1 MNVNLGLGL
10 KLPVQFLLVFIISAI
25 ITIYLGASVSEM
37 RIESRNTNIN
47 FNNTIGSLNNSYRQ
61 STMSTENVFWENGF
75 LWACPL
81 H

>member
-1 MNVNLGLGL
+1 MNINLGLGL
-10 KLPVQFLLVFIISAI
+10 KLPAQFLIVFIISTI

-37 RIESRNTNIN
+37 RIESRNTN
-47 FNNTIGSLNNSYRQ
+47 NTIGSLNNSYSQ
-61 STMSTENVFWENGF
+61 LFDDTENKIWENGF

>member
-25 ITIYLGASVSEM
+25 ITIYLGASVSEI
-37 RIESRNTNIN
+37 RIDSRNTSIN
-47 FNNTIGSLNNSYRQ
+47 FNNTIGSLNNSYTQ
-61 STMSTENVFWENGF
+61 FPVSTGDVFWENGF